1 MADFTEMTTGW
12 ILGWV
17 RRVSRKQALHA
28 LVREYHRVINFDSRV
43 FFDPQCIQNRPEYH
57 SVPGTD
63 ISEKIVEYANRAFA
77 IDEVF
82 KFETLDIQIK
92 DLPEKYIAE
101 FDVVYSFPVLDF
113 CNDIRQGFENIYN
126 ILRPGGTFCMVWVFS
141 HEMFKIIEIMV
152 ENKRFAS
159 YLYKYNVPFLDTDT
173 PHIVLKELLR
183 SIGFTVYYCNT
194 QNVNIDSLCDTL
206 PFIIMSDFSFM
217 YDMPSD
223 RAKNFKKE
231 FIGEYV
237 KMTKG
242 KYTHNDKSLTMDT
255 YKVLIV
261 NARKT

>member
-1 MADFTEMTTGW
+1 MKLGSTTSLLKRKNNQNSG
-12 ILGWV
+12 L
-17 RRVSRKQALHA
+17 RRVLKT
-28 LVREYHRVINFDSRV
+28 EIEKK
-43 FFDPQCIQNRPEYH
+43 RPH
-57 SVPGTD
+57 L
-63 ISEKIVEYANRAFA
+63 K
-77 IDEVF
+77 
-82 KFETLDIQIK
+82 KK
-92 DLPEKYIAE
+92 K
-101 FDVVYSFPVLDF
+101 VLFHQD
-113 CNDIRQGFENIYN
+113 N
-126 ILRPGGTFCMVWVFS
+126 
-141 HEMFKIIEIMV
+141 
-152 ENKRFAS
+152 
-159 YLYKYNVPFLDTDT
+159 KYNVPFLDTDT